1 MPYVPENNVKY
12 PDNPLAKSLQTL
24 AQLIKMET
32 GLRVASVD
40 YGGWIRMSTSK
51 APLPISP
58 DGLSTALGAFYNDI
72 SNHQKRV
79 TLLVMSEFG
88 RRLKSNKSN
97 GTDHGHGNVML
108 VLGGDVKGGKMY
120 GTWPGLENEQLDN
133 HVGPG
138 RHHRTIVTVLSE
150 ILVEK
155 DGQPQTRGMYF
166 QATRTINRLIFST
179 AMGSRS
185 TITMR
190 K

>member
-40 YGGWIRMSTSK
+40 YGGWDTHEHQQG
-51 APLPISP
+51 AFANLA

-97 GTDHGHGNVML
+97 GTDHGHGSVYW
-108 VLGGDVKGGKMY
+108 VLGGGIKGRRIAGHGGSLSDAVAGQGGVEGEGKGDIWGM
-120 GTWPGLENEQLDN
+120 
-133 HVGPG
+133 
-138 RHHRTIVTVLSE
+138 R
-150 ILVEK
+150 
-155 DGQPQTRGMYF
+155 GQTP
-166 QATRTINRLIFST
+166 N
-179 AMGSRS
+179 
-185 TITMR
+185 
-190 K
+190 